1 MRSLSPAPRFRHP
14 IRSACALALV
24 LGAGALTG
32 AVASSAAAPA
42 DNCVVLPLSCPTIS
56 TPTIPPISVP
66 LPTTPAPPTTTAPA
80 TQPPAPGDTTSTP
93 AQTSPTP
100 SSSGAGGTT
109 AEAFSYT
116 VTGVSARRSGP
127 FRWIDLHVSLSH
139 DATVVAVLH
148 RSDVPTLVAVRT
160 GRAGENRFAVAVPAR
175 VRAGRYELRLVF
187 GTGAGHQTITRRIA
201 IPR

>member
-1 MRSLSPAPRFRHP
+1 MRSLTPAPRFRHP

-24 LGAGALTG
+24 LGAGALAG

-42 DNCVVLPLSCPTIS
+42 DNCVVLPLSCPTIA

-66 LPTTPAPPTTTAPA
+66 LPTTPAPGGTA
-80 TQPPAPGDTTSTP
+80 STP
-93 AQTSPTP
+93 TQTSPTP
-100 SSSGAGGTT
+100 TSGAGATT

-116 VTGVSARRSGP
+116 VTRVSARRSGP

-148 RSDVPTLVAVRT
+148 RRDVPALVAVRT

-175 VRAGRYELRLVF
+175 VRAGRYALRLVF

>member
-1 MRSLSPAPRFRHP
+1 MRSLSPALRFRHP

-24 LGAGALTG
+24 LGAGALAW

-56 TPTIPPISVP
+56 TPTIPTISVP
-66 LPTTPAPPTTTAPA
+66 LPTTPGPTTTTAPA
-80 TQPPAPGDTTSTP
+80 TQPPAPGGTTSNP
-93 AQTSPTP
+93 QQTSPTP
-100 SSSGAGGTT
+100 TSGAGGTT

-116 VTGVSARRSGP
+116 VTRVSARRSGP
-127 FRWIDLHVSLSH
+127 FRWIDLHVSLSQT
-139 DATVVAVLH
+139 ATVVAVLH
-148 RSDVPTLVAVRT
+148 RSDVPALVAVRT

-175 VRAGRYELRLVF
+175 VRAGRYALRLVF

>member
-24 LGAGALTG
+24 LGAGALAG

-66 LPTTPAPPTTTAPA
+66 LPTTPEPTTSTAPA
-80 TQPPAPGDTTSTP
+80 TQPPAPGGTTSDP
-93 AQTSPTP
+93 QQTSPTP
-100 SSSGAGGTT
+100 TSGAGGTT

-116 VTGVSARRSGP
+116 VTRVSARRSGP

-139 DATVVAVLH
+139 TATVVAVLH
-148 RSDVPTLVAVRT
+148 RSGVPALVAVRT

-175 VRAGRYELRLVF
+175 IRAGRYALRLVF
-187 GTGAGHQTITRRIA
+187 GTGAGHQTITRLIA

>member
-1 MRSLSPAPRFRHP
+1 MRPLTQVPRFRHP

-24 LGAGALTG
+24 LGAGALAG

-66 LPTTPAPPTTTAPA
+66 LPMTPGPTTTAPA
-80 TQPPAPGDTTSTP
+80 TQPPAPGGTTSNP
-93 AQTSPTP
+93 QQTSPTP
-100 SSSGAGGTT
+100 TSGAGGTT

-116 VTGVSARRSGP
+116 VTRVSARRSGP
-127 FRWIDLHVSLSH
+127 FRWIDLHVSLSQT
-139 DATVVAVLH
+139 ATVVAVLH
-148 RSDVPTLVAVRT
+148 RSGVPALVAVRT
-160 GRAGENRFAVAVPAR
+160 GRVGENRFAVAVPAR
-175 VRAGRYELRLVF
+175 VRAGRYALRLVF

>member
-1 MRSLSPAPRFRHP
+1 MRSLTPAPRFRHP

-24 LGAGALTG
+24 LGAGALAG

-80 TQPPAPGDTTSTP
+80 TQPPAPGGTTSPP

-100 SSSGAGGTT
+100 GAGGTT

-116 VTGVSARRSGP
+116 LTRVSARRSGP

-139 DATVVAVLH
+139 TATVVAVLH
-148 RSDVPTLVAVRT
+148 RSGVPSLVAVRT

-175 VRAGRYELRLVF
+175 VRAGRYALRLVF
-187 GTGAGHQTITRRIA
+187 GTGAGHQTITRRLA
-201 IPR
+201 MPR